1 MGSAPILATIGS
13 AVDPTCRRPQN
24 CLQADP
30 TAPTLKAVEGL
41 PKWLRACVTHWLAW
55 RRCNW
60 GGLNYEWWLDPNT
73 KGPGTHAHPE
83 DHVFY
88 IIEGTV
94 SIAIDGEWFDAA
106 RGSYASIPGGGLP
119 HDPGAR

>member
-1 MGSAPILATIGS
+1 MAA
-13 AVDPTCRRPQN
+13 
-24 CLQADP
+24 
-30 TAPTLKAVEGL
+30 
-41 PKWLRACVTHWLAW
+41 ACVTHWLAW

-119 HDPGAR
+119 HDPGARSHATTSSGPPGGACSCVWSA